1 MDVVRISSRHQHPKI
16 TQSPTIK
23 KVGVFSN
30 FLPMMDF
37 RSRDESAKDH
47 LVDVIMRGSSTY
59 PKPENIT
66 KLAGTQ
72 EPVKTYKRKGRE
84 EEEEEPNT
92 RVMTLYTTYLNS
104 RKTKK
109 LETRKP
115 RK

>member
-1 MDVVRISSRHQHPKI
+1 
-16 TQSPTIK
+16 
-23 KVGVFSN
+23 
-30 FLPMMDF
+30 MMDF

-66 KLAGTQ
+66 KLVGTQ

-84 EEEEEPNT
+84 GEEPNT
-92 RVMTLYTTYLNS
+92 RVMTLYTTDLNS